1 MTALQLNAEFF
12 TLMGQVADDEVI
24 MQKIVNYLKT
34 LVKKKKDPTEMTEEE
49 FFSMIEKA
57 EKDLDDGKGIVMLP
71 NENLEDLIKRVG

>member
-12 TLMGQVADDEVI
+12 TLMGQVADDEAI